1 LQYILSFAIFVYMK
15 IEMSMEQYMEIRQAL
30 ITAQLALNSF
40 SQEMAVL
47 NLNILAEYRKEQ
59 ADKMG
64 SILAF
69 SDTDKIKI
77 IFPWPLNQNLIVLLI
92 WKT

>member
-1 LQYILSFAIFVYMK
+1 MQYILSFAIFVYMK

-77 IFPWPLNQNLIVLLI
+77 IFP
-92 WKT
+92 

>member
-1 LQYILSFAIFVYMK
+1 MQYILSFAIFVYMK

>member
-1 LQYILSFAIFVYMK
+1 MQYILSFAIFVYMK
-15 IEMSMEQYMEIRQAL
+15 IEMSMEQYMEMRQAL

-64 SILAF
+64 SILAL

>member
-1 LQYILSFAIFVYMK
+1 
-15 IEMSMEQYMEIRQAL
+15 
-30 ITAQLALNSF
+30 
-40 SQEMAVL
+40 
-47 NLNILAEYRKEQ
+47 LAEYRKEQ

-64 SILAF
+64 SILAL